1 MVNWYHQGIE
11 ILDVSQIPEGVIG
24 FVYRIDNLNNGKI
37 YIGRKAIQSK
47 RKRKFGKR
55 EIAAMP
61 NKRLKKWELVISE
74 MKGWKSYTGS
84 SEELNKDIAKGDKI
98 HKQILVYCTSKKEL
112 AYWESK
118 YLFCEG
124 TIESENYY
132 NGNIMGKFFPKDLK
146 KIGED

>member
-61 NKRLKKWELVISE
+61 NKRLKKWE
-74 MKGWKSYTGS
+74 
-84 SEELNKDIAKGDKI
+84 DIAKGDKI

-146 KIGED
+146 KDGED